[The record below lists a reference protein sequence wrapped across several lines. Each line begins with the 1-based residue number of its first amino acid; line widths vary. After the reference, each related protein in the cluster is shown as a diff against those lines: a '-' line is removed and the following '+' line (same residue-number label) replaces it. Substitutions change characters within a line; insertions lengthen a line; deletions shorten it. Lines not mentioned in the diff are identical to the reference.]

1 MAATVEDIMT
11 QSDPTESNREFP
23 YRLDYY
29 WKAIACYAI
38 ALPVYALLRGTI
50 IENTFTLVINDP
62 LLVLLLI
69 IIVIACLFVLGNA
82 FMRRSV
88 VVGDSFITF
97 RNRFRERTFTRED
110 IASISIARE
119 TAINIPR
126 AYRVIKIR
134 LRHRRRPLRI
144 RPSLYV
150 NDTELIQ
157 ALAQLK
163 RELAH

>member
-1 MAATVEDIMT
+1 MVATAEDTMN
-11 QSDPTESNREFP
+11 QVHPTDNGKEFL

-38 ALPVYALLRGTI
+38 ALPVYALLRGSI

-62 LLVLLLI
+62 VLIFLLF

-88 VVGDSFITF
+88 VVGTTFITF

-119 TAINIPR
+119 TAINVPR
-126 AYRVIKIR
+126 AYRVIRIR
-134 LRHRRRPLRI
+134 LKHRRRPLHI
-144 RPSLYV
+144 RPSLYIQ
-150 NDTELIQ
+150 DTELIQ
-157 ALAQLK
+157 ALAHLK
-163 RELAH
+163 RELVH

>member
-1 MAATVEDIMT
+1 MGATVEGTMI
-11 QSDPTESNREFP
+11 QANPIENGKEFL

-38 ALPVYALLRGTI
+38 ALPVYALLRGSI

-62 LLVLLLI
+62 VLILLLL

-88 VVGDSFITF
+88 VVGGTFITF
-97 RNRFRERTFTRED
+97 RNRFRERTFTRDD

-119 TAINIPR
+119 TAINVPR
-126 AYRVIKIR
+126 AYRVIRIR
-134 LRHRRRPLRI
+134 LKHRRRQLRI

-150 NDTELIQ
+150 DDTELIQ

-163 RELAH
+163 RELVH